1 MKQQEYTNT
10 YFFLIFKVS
19 ITDVI
24 DNYLFLYNFVIPC
37 HTTRPMLSKDEQSF
51 FYKKLGESIRASRIK
66 EGCKQ
71 EVLAQRVGL
80 TRISI
85 VNIEQGKQKVQLHVL
100 IEIAVALNTTIEQ
113 LVPTFGY
120 IKSSLPTTKMEKDIK
135 KELEKFDVKAG
146 ASDIV
151 TDFVKL
157 SKSKS

>member
-1 MKQQEYTNT
+1 
-10 YFFLIFKVS
+10 
-19 ITDVI
+19 
-24 DNYLFLYNFVIPC
+24 
-37 HTTRPMLSKDEQSF
+37 MLSKEEQSF
-51 FYKKLGESIRASRIK
+51 FYKKLGEGIRACRLK

-71 EVLAQRVGL
+71 EVLAQRLGL

-100 IEIAVALNTTIEQ
+100 IEIVVALNTTLEQ
-113 LVPTFGY
+113 LVPSFNFV
-120 IKSSLPTTKMEKDIK
+120 KNALPPSKLEKDIK